1 MATLIGFY
9 HSGTI
14 KMNKIGSYEF
24 IGTKKE
30 IFLLAEFLTL
40 DNLIGLVREW
50 LGWIDENFDAQLE
63 GRIDVGSSNSPRMKM
78 MSSVCNENEWAAYV
92 GVVMKSEIRAI
103 ELVATR
109 IGCNVM
115 CDESSHSPTMPK
127 AVDE

>member
-50 LGWIDENFDAQLE
+50 SGWIDENFDAHLE
-63 GRIDVGSSNSPRMKM
+63 G
-78 MSSVCNENEWAAYV
+78 
-92 GVVMKSEIRAI
+92 
-103 ELVATR
+103 
-109 IGCNVM
+109 
-115 CDESSHSPTMPK
+115 
-127 AVDE
+127 